1 MTKSL
6 LLITLLALL
15 VFPACGFTFNL
26 ANSNR
31 VNGSGNAVSETR
43 DVSGFNEVSLEVPST
58 LYITQG
64 DTESLTI
71 EADDNVLE
79 LIETEVNG
87 SRLTLGIKPTISLNL
102 GSRIKFYLTVK
113 DLNAI
118 RINGSGRV
126 EAETLTTTDLILG
139 ISGSGAYVIIQ
150 LTAAR
155 LETNID
161 GSGKIIVAGTAPE
174 LDVHISGSGNF
185 NCPDLAAQNAVVKI
199 DGSGS
204 VTLWPTDTLDIR
216 ISGSG
221 TVRYYGSPTIT
232 QSISGS
238 GSIKPQG
245 DK

>member
-6 LLITLLALL
+6 VLLTVLALL
-15 VFPACGFTFNL
+15 VFPACGLTFNM

-31 VNGSGNAVSETR
+31 VNGSGNAISETR
-43 DVSGFNEVSLEVPST
+43 DVSGFTEVSLEVPST
-58 LYITQG
+58 LYIEQG

-71 EADDNVLE
+71 EADDNILE
-79 LIETEVNG
+79 LIESEVVG
-87 SRLTLGIKPTISLNL
+87 SRLTLGIKPSFSLNL

-113 DLNAI
+113 DLNAVS
-118 RINGSGRV
+118 INGSGRV
-126 EAETLTTTDLILG
+126 EAGELTSTDLKLS
-139 ISGSGAYVIIQ
+139 ISGSGDYVIEQ
-150 LTAAR
+150 LTADR

-161 GSGKIIVAGTAPE
+161 GSGKIIVAGQAPE

-185 NCPDLAAQNAVVKI
+185 NCPDLAAQNATVRI

-204 VTLWPTDTLDIR
+204 VTLWPSDSLDIR

-221 TVRYYGSPTIT
+221 TVRYYGTPSIT

-238 GSIKPQG
+238 GSIKSQG